1 MSSDTDI
8 ASVDLHISIVAQIT
22 ASIYLF
28 IWYSQVTTHVFEFY
42 KKLNTQLKML
52 SLVRV
57 CPTKWQVMSTVNLSM
72 SHQLNVATRIP

>member
-42 KKLNTQLKML
+42 KKTQH
-52 SLVRV
+52 
-57 CPTKWQVMSTVNLSM
+57 TTEN
-72 SHQLNVATRIP
+72 A